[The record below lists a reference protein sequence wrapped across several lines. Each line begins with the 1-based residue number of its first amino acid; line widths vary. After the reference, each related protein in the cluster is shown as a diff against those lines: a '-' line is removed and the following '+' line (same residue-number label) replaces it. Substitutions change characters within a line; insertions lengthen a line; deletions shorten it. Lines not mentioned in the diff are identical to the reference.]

1 MPELVRTADLPLHA
15 RPAHRAEGMTHTYSG
30 TRRPNGMTHV
40 SVNGRPL
47 DPRTDLR
54 RESTTTFDWGYVGR
68 GAPAQLALAILADHL
83 GDDRRAARYCDHF
96 LRSVVRGLPSRSWLL
111 TGSEIDEVLPAGGY

>member
-1 MPELVRTADLPLHA
+1 MRELGGTADLPLRA

-47 DPRTDLR
+47 EPRTDLR
-54 RESTTTFDWGYVGR
+54 RESTTTFDWGYVGQ

-83 GDDRRAARYCDHF
+83 GDDHRAQRYYEHF
-96 LRSVVRGLPSRSWLL
+96 LRSVVRVLPSQSWLL
-111 TGSEIDEVLPAGGY
+111 TGAEIDEVLPAGGY